1 MKAWEKTLIGPEATF
16 RNALESIDATGTG
29 MTLVVDAD
37 RRLLGAL
44 SDGDIRRALIRGAN
58 LDDRALAAANRK
70 PVCADAGQDRASTL
84 AVLRAHSLRQL
95 PILDVERRIVDLV
108 TPADFLDIKVR
119 TNPVVIMAGGKG
131 ARLAE
136 LTRDTP
142 KPMLKVGSRPILDTI
157 VGNLAAQGFRHFWL
171 AVNYKADQIED
182 HFGDGSALDIDIR
195 YLREDKPLGTCGALG
210 LLPRPDEPFV
220 VTNGDVL
227 AKADYSHVLDSHLQ
241 SDAQAT
247 VVVRDYQMQVPFGVI
262 NTDGGHVTRIDE
274 KPTQNYT
281 ISAGVY
287 VLSPEVLDLVPAD
300 SFYDMPDLIA
310 DMIARGQR
318 VRQQRAEGYWM
329 DIGQAP
335 DYAQA
340 NADFGAVFEG
350 QA

>member
-1 MKAWEKTLIGPEATF
+1 MRQWEKALIGPEATF
-16 RNALESIDATGTG
+16 RDALISIDSTGAG
-29 MTLVVDAD
+29 IALVVDGE

-44 SDGDIRRALIRGAN
+44 SDGDVRRALIRGSGME
-58 LDDRALAAANRK
+58 DRAAGAANPK
-70 PVCADAGQDRASTL
+70 PVCANALQDSTTML
-84 AVLRAHSLRQL
+84 ALLRAHSLRQL
-95 PILDVERRIVDLV
+95 PVLDAAGRVVGLV
-108 TPADFLDIKVR
+108 TPADFLDIRVR

-131 ARLAE
+131 ERLAE

-157 VGNLAAQGFRHFWL
+157 VGSLAGQGFRNFWL

-182 HFGDGSALDIDIR
+182 HFGDGSAMGVDIG
-195 YLREDKPLGTCGALG
+195 YLREDKPLGTCGALA

-247 VVVRDYQMQVPFGVI
+247 VVVRDYQMQVPFGVVAS
-262 NTDGGHVTRIDE
+262 DGAQVTRIEE
-274 KPTQNYT
+274 KPTRNYT

-300 SFYDMPDLIA
+300 TFYDMPALIADLIA
-310 DMIARGQR
+310 RGR
-318 VRQQRAEGYWM
+318 AVRQQRAEGYWM
-329 DIGQAP
+329 DIGRAP

-340 NADFGAVFEG
+340 NADFGSVFEG
-350 QA
+350 